1 MRAHLQV
8 LGAAD
13 VDRSRYLI
21 ETESALV
28 LVA

>member
-13 VDRSRYLI
+13 TVTGSRYLI
-21 ETESALV
+21 EIERVELV
-28 LVA
+28 